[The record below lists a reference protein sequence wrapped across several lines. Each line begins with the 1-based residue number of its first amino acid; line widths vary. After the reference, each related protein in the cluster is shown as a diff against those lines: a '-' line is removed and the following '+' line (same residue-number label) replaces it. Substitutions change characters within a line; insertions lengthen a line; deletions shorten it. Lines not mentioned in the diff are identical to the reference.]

1 MSAYVIVDVEIHDH
15 EDYEEYKKLTPA
27 SIVAYD
33 GSFIVRG
40 GATEVLEGDW
50 SPGRIVILEFPSVER
65 AKQWWSSTEYA
76 TAKSIR
82 HRTAKTNMIVVEGVA
97 G

>member
-1 MSAYVIVDVEIHDH
+1 MSAYVIVDVEINNH

-27 SIVAYD
+27 SITAYD

-50 SPGRIVILEFPSVER
+50 NPGRIVILEFPNVER
-65 AKQWWSSTEYA
+65 AKQWWNSTEYEL
-76 TAKSIR
+76 AKGIR
-82 HRTAKTNMIVVEGVA
+82 HRAAKTRMIVVDGV
-97 G
+97 